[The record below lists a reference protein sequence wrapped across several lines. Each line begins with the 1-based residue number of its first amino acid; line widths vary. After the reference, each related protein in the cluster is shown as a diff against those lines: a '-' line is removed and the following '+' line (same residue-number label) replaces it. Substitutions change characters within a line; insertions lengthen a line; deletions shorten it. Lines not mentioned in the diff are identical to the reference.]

1 MLTPRRVDIE
11 TDRNILFEFHCRG
24 NYESET
30 PWAKSIPFERYR
42 EKWLSTSQPVSF
54 LSALAESMKDEKTIA
69 EIWEDKGQIIPYV
82 WVTFT
87 DIPDY
92 NLTIAEV
99 KDIVVAPDFQ
109 RRGIG
114 LKVMEHVEQLA
125 RERGAQV
132 LRSET
137 GIDNVASQRLHE
149 KSGFQTYGMLYE
161 KVLDD
166 EAV

>member
-1 MLTPRRVDIE
+1 MLTRRRVDIE
-11 TDRNILFEFHCRG
+11 TDRGILLEFHCRA
-24 NYESET
+24 NYESDT
-30 PWAKSIPFERYR
+30 LWAKSMPFEQYR
-42 EKWLSTSQPVSF
+42 EKWLSTSQPFSF
-54 LSALAESMKDEKTIA
+54 LSALAESMKDGKTIA
-69 EIWEDKGQIIPYV
+69 EIWEDKGQIIACV

-99 KDIVVAPDFQ
+99 KDIVVAPGFQ

-114 LKVMEHVEQLA
+114 LKVLEHVEQLV
-125 RERGAQV
+125 RENGAQV

-149 KSGFQTYGMLYE
+149 KSGFQTY
-161 KVLDD
+161 
-166 EAV
+166 